1 MPATPEHKARMFGI
15 AVARKKSGLPV
26 WNKKIQVEDI
36 LKLDDAIKAGQEIS
50 KRITE
55 QLAEYLD
62 SSEALAYD
70 DELAD
75 IEYEFRHVAD
85 TEDFNNVLDQFY
97 DWADEKR
104 VWLA

>member
-15 AVARKKSGLPV
+15 AVRRKSAGLPV
-26 WNKKIQVEDI
+26 WNKKVQIKDI
-36 LKLDDAIKAGQEIS
+36 LKESDAIKAGQEIS

-55 QLAEYLD
+55 QLAEYMD
-62 SSEALAYD
+62 SEALAYD